1 MLLEHGSFIGRLI
14 ASKSPVHIP
23 DITANEVYS
32 AGEAYLVAVVKAG
45 VRTALFVPML
55 RNDELVGSFSIG
67 RRRIEHFAENEIELV
82 TDFAAQ
88 AAIALE
94 PTKNACRHRC
104 AEGAG
109 VTETVGELTFTTEA

>member
-1 MLLEHGSFIGRLI
+1 
-14 ASKSPVHIP
+14 
-23 DITANEVYS
+23 
-32 AGEAYLVAVVKAG
+32 VAVVKAG

-67 RRRIEHFAENEIELV
+67 RRRIEHFTENEIELV

-109 VTETVGELTFTTEA
+109 VTETVGELTFTTRGTGRAHRSTSTQTLKVRFRGILDFG